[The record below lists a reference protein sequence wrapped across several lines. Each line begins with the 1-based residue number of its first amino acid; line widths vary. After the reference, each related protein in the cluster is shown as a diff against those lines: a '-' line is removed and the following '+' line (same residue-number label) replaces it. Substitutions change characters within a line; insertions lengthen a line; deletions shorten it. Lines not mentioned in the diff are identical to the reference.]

1 MVRTIEGER
10 VGQEAARSNNS
21 VSERAWQWEA
31 ARGRYLHLLRLST
44 CAGTAAAVAGDLSKY
59 GFTTDRELVH
69 VAISIRVDDLPMSG
83 RDQILCDG

>member
-1 MVRTIEGER
+1 M
-10 VGQEAARSNNS
+10 
-21 VSERAWQWEA
+21 
-31 ARGRYLHLLRLST
+31 

-83 RDQILCDG
+83 RDQILCDGSI